1 MFSFIFSNIFNII
14 YATLIKSNDDKILE
28 ELITVIKKHVNLIK
42 SYNIVETKYHKYYDL
57 YNELFDDNH
66 KNTTEY
72 NSLVD
77 CYNNL
82 QEKYDCAISEN
93 KILKLWLT
101 DSYIQIADRAKDIII
116 SGGENVSS
124 VEVEGCLMSHPAVSL
139 CAVVAKPDEKWGE
152 VPCAFVELLDG
163 TSATEEELIK
173 FSKEKLAGF
182 KTPKKVIFQE
192 LPKTSTGKIQKFE
205 LRKSLG

>member
-42 SYNIVETKYHKYYDL
+42 SYNIIETKYHKYYDL

-93 KILKLWLT
+93 QILKRKLLT
-101 DSYIQIADRAKDIII
+101 INNTRYI
-116 SGGENVSS
+116 
-124 VEVEGCLMSHPAVSL
+124 
-139 CAVVAKPDEKWGE
+139 
-152 VPCAFVELLDG
+152 
-163 TSATEEELIK
+163 
-173 FSKEKLAGF
+173 
-182 KTPKKVIFQE
+182 KKNYINNQ
-192 LPKTSTGKIQKFE
+192 
-205 LRKSLG
+205 